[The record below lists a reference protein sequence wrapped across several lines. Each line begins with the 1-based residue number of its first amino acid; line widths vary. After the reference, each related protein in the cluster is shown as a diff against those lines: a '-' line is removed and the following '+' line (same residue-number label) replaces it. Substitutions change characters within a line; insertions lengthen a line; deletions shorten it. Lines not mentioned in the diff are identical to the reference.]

1 MQRRTFLT
9 LAAAVTLP
17 GMIGACTRATV
28 PLTPEVPVSGLTNQ
42 EMGQCLS
49 LAGRKRGWSVLPVD
63 EHHAEATLVKGEHVA
78 VLDITYD
85 ESMFRLQVSRKTT
98 HKLMRD
104 DGLVHRK
111 LNRWINNFQ
120 MDAIRLMND
129 LKMKKMTADR
139 PTSF

>member
-9 LAAAVTLP
+9 LTAAVTLP

-28 PLTPEVPVSGLTNQ
+28 PLAPEVPVSGLTNE

-49 LAGRKRGWSVLPVD
+49 VAGRKRGWSVLPVD
-63 EHHAEATLVKGEHVA
+63 AHHAEATLIKGEHVA

-85 ESMFRLQVSRKTT
+85 ATMFRLQASRKSSAT
-98 HKLMRD
+98 LMRE
-104 DGLVHRK
+104 DGLVQRK
-111 LNRWINNFQ
+111 FNRWINNFQ
-120 MDAIRLMND
+120 TDTIRLMHD
-129 LKMKKMTADR
+129 LKVKKMTADR